1 MHHPVDPLRNPYAPG
16 AGTPPPALRGRD
28 GELKAFRI
36 LLERLRRGRSE
47 KSLLVSGLRGV
58 GKTVLLNAFASIAR
72 SENFITA
79 ASEITHETNFRA
91 LMARRTQRA
100 LGEISPARRILKE
113 TRKALGVLQSFSMKL
128 PDGPEFRLNIEA
140 ASGYGDSGILH
151 EDLTD
156 LFQALGEAVAK
167 RKRGVVFLFDEMQL
181 MNKGDLEALIAA
193 LHKASQHSLPITCI
207 GAGLPQLPAR
217 AMEAKSYA
225 ERLFDFPK
233 IGTLPPEAAR
243 EALCLPA
250 LEKEADFENA
260 AVENILSFTEGYP
273 YFLQLYG
280 RYVWDRAAGPTIT
293 LADTKAVFKSV
304 QDQLDDSF
312 FSVRMERCTK
322 TELAYLQAM
331 GTLGKG
337 PHQSG
342 VIASALGRDTSS
354 DLGAIR
360 ANLIEKGLIYSV
372 ARGQNDFTVPHF
384 ADFLRRNYPRGE

>member
-1 MHHPVDPLRNPYAPG
+1 MDPLRNPYAPG

-28 GELKAFRI
+28 GELEAFRI
-36 LLERLRRGRSE
+36 LLERLRQGRSE

-100 LGEISPARRILKE
+100 LGEISPARRP
-113 TRKALGVLQSFSMKL
+113 S
-128 PDGPEFRLNIEA
+128 
-140 ASGYGDSGILH
+140 
-151 EDLTD
+151 
-156 LFQALGEAVAK
+156 
-167 RKRGVVFLFDEMQL
+167 
-181 MNKGDLEALIAA
+181 
-193 LHKASQHSLPITCI
+193 
-207 GAGLPQLPAR
+207 
-217 AMEAKSYA
+217 
-225 ERLFDFPK
+225 
-233 IGTLPPEAAR
+233 
-243 EALCLPA
+243 PA
-250 LEKEADFENA
+250 LAQACRSFPRGPWRRNPTPNASSTSQRLEPCRPKRPGRRCACPPGKKGADFENA

-280 RYVWDRAAGPTIT
+280 RYVWDKAAGPTIT
-293 LADTKAVFKSV
+293 LADTKAVLKSV

-322 TELAYLQAM
+322 TELAYLRAM

-342 VIASALGRDTSS
+342 AIASALGRDTSS

-360 ANLIEKGLIYSV
+360 AKLIEKGLIYS
-372 ARGQNDFTVPHF
+372 AAWGQNDFTVPHF
-384 ADFLRRNYPRGE
+384 ADFLRRNYPREE